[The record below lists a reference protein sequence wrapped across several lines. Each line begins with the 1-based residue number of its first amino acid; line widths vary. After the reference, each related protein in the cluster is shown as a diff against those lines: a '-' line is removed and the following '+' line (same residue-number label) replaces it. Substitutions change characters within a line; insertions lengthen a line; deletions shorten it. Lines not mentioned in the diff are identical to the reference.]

1 MVPIDERQFRK
12 AQCRGAIKTIKACAI
27 KTVRMQGLG
36 GKRLA
41 QR

>member
-1 MVPIDERQFRK
+1 L
-12 AQCRGAIKTIKACAI
+12 CRGAIKTIKVRAI
-27 KTVRMQGLG
+27 KTVKMQGLG